1 MLDWKYNKRGAV
13 NFPQIWCY
21 SPITTGGAIR
31 HLAYY
36 YLLGELVVLGDG
48 LPDLSNVAYVI

>member
-1 MLDWKYNKRGAV
+1 MTPVLISDWKYNKRGAV

-21 SPITTGGAIR
+21 SPIATGEAIR

-36 YLLGELVVLGDG
+36 YLFSELVVLGDG
-48 LPDLSNVAYVI
+48 LPD